1 MNDITIFFFPLF
13 LLFLALREDIKTKTF
28 DRKYA
33 DILSGYVIAT
43 LLLVFKPTFFQLAIV
58 ILFMFAFS
66 ITFSYFLKLAEGD
79 VIFLSNLIM
88 MLFPY
93 NLKMLSIFI
102 VFLLYFSLV
111 LNIYMR
117 KKNEKEF
124 PFLIVIFISL
134 LMAVV
139 KFARV

>member
-134 LMAVV
+134 LMTVI
-139 KFARV
+139 KFAGV

>member
-28 DRKYA
+28 DKKYA

>member
-1 MNDITIFFFPLF
+1 MNDITIFFFPLL

-28 DRKYA
+28 DRKYV
-33 DILSGYVIAT
+33 DILSGYVVAT
-43 LLLVFKPTFFQLAIV
+43 LVFIFKPTFFQLTIV

-88 MLFPY
+88 LLFPY
-93 NLKMLSIFI
+93 NLKMLSLFI
-102 VFLLYFSLV
+102 VLLLYFSLV

-134 LMAVV
+134 LMAVI

>member
-13 LLFLALREDIKTKTF
+13 LIFLALREDIKTKTF

-33 DILSGYVIAT
+33 DMLTGYLLAIL
-43 LLLVFKPTFFQLAIV
+43 LFLFKPTFFEFAIV
-58 ILFMFAFS
+58 SFFMFAFS
-66 ITFSYFLKLAEGD
+66 FTFSYFLKLAEGD

-88 MLFPY
+88 MLFLY
-93 NLKMLSIFI
+93 DFKMLSLFI
-102 VFLLYFSLV
+102 VLLIYFALA
-111 LNIYMR
+111 LNLYMK

-124 PFLIVIFISL
+124 PFLIVIFTSL
-134 LMAVV
+134 LMAVI